1 MIFGLLASHVD
12 DLNINL
18 LLDLPQNMENTE
30 EILRNYVNIDI
41 NPARKILFMT
51 RIMQVL
57 WKVLESDP
65 SQDRNVFDALV
76 QTIHPIITNKT
87 EFGYAQEFLERYVEH
102 EFKNP
107 HVYDPIIDGFDKML
121 ILVQEDFQQ
130 IQEKEIC
137 KYALMSMK
145 LICRII
151 VKAFINKNSQDKDRF
166 EKLVFSVGHYLQS
179 KDSRENHGKAF
190 RSFFDI
196 ENLDVVFLLVK
207 PRTVLDIL
215 DATLD
220 QMKEATD
227 PTKYQVVLD
236 LIKSSLFEMEPE
248 TLTRISVELI
258 QSSIKPCN
266 SMNYFLNSQ
275 LKQALLP
282 LIKTLYERI
291 KTAKIGQRH
300 EMLAFLVE
308 QLFPILIKIA
318 PPGMPTK
325 GSEEEV
331 LLISFMGEIKAGS
344 LEKLSGII
352 MNNGHLEK
360 LFKVLQNQRISENS
374 FFTELSFAIRI
385 NLLSDISVVL
395 DLLSDYVV
403 KLEFDC
409 YSSNAAV
416 TNMFLAISSIACHK
430 DVMFFNLSIQKRN
443 YYTRKYGDIQLF
455 LCKILKKMV
464 DAFFPEKLYKILLY
478 NPFDYDLL
486 EAIFVTSLDVRKEA
500 RDIAINLLFTCLEGE
515 YFGTDAESGRR
526 VRNIQLSYTWFIA
539 RVIKSFRNNTHIS
552 DLEYRK
558 SFKQAVDNRQAILN
572 ATGFDSQD
580 IENYIRKLQM
590 LSIHLIRLVAASF
603 DMVKTEERFKENEV

>member
-1 MIFGLLASHVD
+1 
-12 DLNINL
+12 
-18 LLDLPQNMENTE
+18 MENTE
-30 EILRNYVNIDI
+30 EILRNYVNMDI

-107 HVYDPIIDGFDKML
+107 HVYDPIIDGFEKML

-145 LICRII
+145 VICRII

-291 KTAKIGQRH
+291 KTSKIG
-300 EMLAFLVE
+300 LYC
-308 QLFPILIKIA
+308 K
-318 PPGMPTK
+318 
-325 GSEEEV
+325 
-331 LLISFMGEIKAGS
+331 
-344 LEKLSGII
+344 
-352 MNNGHLEK
+352 NN
-360 LFKVLQNQRISENS
+360 
-374 FFTELSFAIRI
+374 
-385 NLLSDISVVL
+385 
-395 DLLSDYVV
+395 
-403 KLEFDC
+403 
-409 YSSNAAV
+409 
-416 TNMFLAISSIACHK
+416 
-430 DVMFFNLSIQKRN
+430 
-443 YYTRKYGDIQLF
+443 
-455 LCKILKKMV
+455 
-464 DAFFPEKLYKILLY
+464 
-478 NPFDYDLL
+478 
-486 EAIFVTSLDVRKEA
+486 
-500 RDIAINLLFTCLEGE
+500 
-515 YFGTDAESGRR
+515 
-526 VRNIQLSYTWFIA
+526 
-539 RVIKSFRNNTHIS
+539 
-552 DLEYRK
+552 
-558 SFKQAVDNRQAILN
+558 
-572 ATGFDSQD
+572 
-580 IENYIRKLQM
+580 
-590 LSIHLIRLVAASF
+590 
-603 DMVKTEERFKENEV
+603 